1 MLPPDDEV
9 DTRDFVER
17 RPTGAVATVIPPGRW
32 AVDPTRTSVT
42 FVAKHL
48 LVSKVTG
55 TFTRVAG
62 TITVTEDV
70 AGSSVSAMADAASL
84 TTGDTARD
92 EHLRSTDFFDVERW
106 PTLTITGGGL
116 RARGG
121 RHLLDAVLTIR
132 DVGHPVTFEVAA
144 SNLDPVGSASVTG
157 ATPHRPVARFTAEA
171 SVNRKDWGLRWN
183 AAIETGGVVV
193 GDMVRLSI
201 VAVAELVA

>member
-70 AGSSVSAMADAASL
+70 AGSSASAMADAASL

-106 PTLTITGGGL
+106 PHAHHHRGRTVPPGRPSPPRCRPDHPGRRPSGDV
-116 RARGG
+116 RGG
-121 RHLLDAVLTIR
+121 RLTSTR
-132 DVGHPVTFEVAA
+132 W
-144 SNLDPVGSASVTG
+144 G
-157 ATPHRPVARFTAEA
+157 APP
-171 SVNRKDWGLRWN
+171 
-183 AAIETGGVVV
+183 
-193 GDMVRLSI
+193 
-201 VAVAELVA
+201 